1 MILPLKK
8 GGGGRRQSGYGR
20 LEEGM
25 VWRHSTVRKAI
36 DTGRMCVLHG
46 AALPSLQLAAHVEL
60 VGVLGVR
67 IL

>member
-1 MILPLKK
+1 METEHS
-8 GGGGRRQSGYGR
+8 GGRLY
-20 LEEGM
+20 
-25 VWRHSTVRKAI
+25 I
-36 DTGRMCVLHG
+36 DAGRMCVLHG